1 MIRSFAYNRGAKNA
15 LYRTIALFAAIGLL
29 SSVHPDHVF
38 AAAQAREIQQTFGDA
53 VNWKIIDSTLYI
65 SGTGKTSN
73 GLLLPRG
80 ASVQPLLPDTLDTWK
95 NLQWDDN
102 ASNIKELI
110 IEEGITAIG
119 AQAFGLLDHLETV
132 RLPSSVQTI
141 ESMAFAGCPNLQSV
155 SLPEG
160 AHPSIAGDAFEWNP
174 SLYNS
179 SKPFFMLNSALV
191 EYGGES
197 GAVSVPDD
205 VQDIIHGVFKEHSE
219 ITAVSVPASVTNI
232 GDAAFK
238 DCTNLKTVTF
248 SGQDQTASAGNLQS
262 IGSQAFSG
270 CTSLEN
276 LSIPRSVVHVGV
288 NAFQENPWLDAA
300 GDYVIV
306 GDGILYCFQGK
317 QKMLSIPDSVKLIP
331 GGDSIADAAI
341 SGEKIVEI
349 QIPQSVKEI
358 QPNAVNCKHVTI
370 VSAEHTAAE
379 AYALENKIPFRNI
392 AESHPNQPDM
402 TLDYTE
408 DGWYFGNSRAVFGDD
423 YHLTDKDRQHLSG
436 LGISTDVDQ
445 TWGGSCVGLATT
457 VILAK
462 NGVFSPAQL
471 QAGADTL
478 SDVKPTEDVV
488 SLINFY
494 QCTQNRGGESAVH
507 EPDFLKIYRMLN
519 IAQNIPY
526 GESPF
531 LLTFA
536 MQSGSH
542 GVVGYGVESG
552 EWEYSGKAYD
562 GRILVWDSNYPE
574 ALHAESCL
582 YYDSQTFDYC
592 IPQYGVHVAEGA
604 ADNTAGII
612 TVCND
617 MDVLNACPYPFE
629 SHDQTGDINC
639 DGTVDAADVKL
650 LVKHLTVQTTLTD
663 SRMHLADVSGDK
675 QVNAIDLTLL
685 KRII

>member
-1 MIRSFAYNRGAKNA
+1 MRNRISQS
-15 LYRTIALFAAIGLL
+15 IARFSCYIL
-29 SSVHPDHVF
+29 SIPF
-38 AAAQAREIQQTFGDA
+38 LAAAPVYAVTLSPVDSVEQNFGENVSWRIA
-53 VNWKIIDSTLYI
+53 GNTLYI
-65 SGTGKTSN
+65 SGSGKTSN

-80 ASVQPLLPDTLDTWK
+80 ASVQPLSLDTIDSWQ
-95 NLQWDDN
+95 NLQWN
-102 ASNIKELI
+102 EYASNIKELI

-132 RLPSSVQTI
+132 RLPASLQTI
-141 ESMAFAGCPNLQSV
+141 ESMAFAGCPHLQSV
-155 SLPEG
+155 SLPEET
-160 AHPSIAGDAFEWNP
+160 HPFIAGDAFEWNT

-197 GAVSVPDD
+197 AEVYIPDD
-205 VQDIIHGVFKEHSE
+205 VQNIIHGVFKEHSE
-219 ITAVSVPASVTNI
+219 ITAVSVPASVTII

-238 DCTNLKTVTF
+238 DCINLKTVTF
-248 SGQDQTASAGNLQS
+248 FGQEQTASERNLQS

-270 CTSLEN
+270 CKSLEELN
-276 LSIPRSVVHVGV
+276 IPRSVVNIGV

-317 QKMLSIPDSVKLIP
+317 QKMLSVPDSVKLIP

-341 SGEKIVEI
+341 SGDKIVEI

-358 QPNAVNCKHVTI
+358 QQNAINCKNATI
-370 VSAEHTAAE
+370 VSAEQTAAA
-379 AYALENKIPFRNI
+379 AYALENKIAFRNI
-392 AESHPNQPDM
+392 TDSQPQRPDM
-402 TLDYTE
+402 TLGYTA

-423 YHLTDKDRQHLSG
+423 YYLNDTDKEHLSD
-436 LGISTDVDQ
+436 LGISTSNDQ
-445 TWGGSCVGLATT
+445 TWGGSCAGLAIT

-462 NGVFSPAQL
+462 NGVFSPSQL
-471 QAGADTL
+471 QTGTASL
-478 SDVKPTEDVV
+478 SDVNPTEDIV
-488 SLINFY
+488 SFINYY
-494 QCTQNRGGESAVH
+494 QCTQNKGGTVSAY
-507 EPDFLKIYRMLN
+507 EPDYLQFYRMLT
-519 IAQNIPY
+519 IANNIPC

-536 MQSGSH
+536 TQSGSH
-542 GVVGYGVESG
+542 AVVGYGTESG
-552 EWEYSGKAYD
+552 EWEYEGKVYD
-562 GRILVWDSNYPE
+562 GRILVWDSNYPK
-574 ALHAESCL
+574 ALNDESCL

-592 IPQYGVHVAEGA
+592 IPHYGVHVAEGA

-617 MDVLNACPYPFE
+617 IDVLNAYPYPFNL
-629 SHDQTGDINC
+629 HYQKGDLNC
-639 DGTVDAADVKL
+639 DGTVDVADVKL

-663 SRMHLADVSGDK
+663 SQMQLADLSGDEK
-675 QVNAIDLTLL
+675 VNAVDLTLL
-685 KRII
+685 KRITLSPAIT

>member
-1 MIRSFAYNRGAKNA
+1 MRNRISHSIVKLGC
-15 LYRTIALFAAIGLL
+15 YIL
-29 SSVHPDHVF
+29 SIPF
-38 AAAQAREIQQTFGDA
+38 LAAAPVYAVTLSPVDSVEQNFGENVSWRIA
-53 VNWKIIDSTLYI
+53 GNTLYI
-65 SGTGKTSN
+65 SGSGKTSN

-80 ASVQPLLPDTLDTWK
+80 ASVQPLSPYTLDSWQ
-95 NLQWDDN
+95 NLQWN
-102 ASNIKELI
+102 EYASNIKELI

-132 RLPSSVQTI
+132 RLPASVQTI
-141 ESMAFAGCPNLQSV
+141 ESMAFAGCPHLQSV

-160 AHPSIAGDAFEWNP
+160 THPSIAGDAFEWNT

-179 SKPFFMLNSALV
+179 SKPFFLLNSALV

-197 GAVSVPDD
+197 AEVYIPDD

-219 ITAVSVPASVTNI
+219 ITAVSVPVSVTNI

-248 SGQDQTASAGNLQS
+248 AGQDQTASAGNLQS

-276 LSIPRSVVHVGV
+276 LSIPQSVVHVGT

-317 QKMLSIPDSVKLIP
+317 QKMLSVPDSVKLIP

-341 SGEKIVEI
+341 SGDKIVEI

-358 QPNAVNCKHVTI
+358 QPNAINCKNATI
-370 VSAEHTAAE
+370 VSAEQSAAA
-379 AYALENKIPFRNI
+379 AYALENKIAFRNI
-392 AESHPNQPDM
+392 TDSQPQRPDM
-402 TLDYTE
+402 TLDYTA
-408 DGWYFGNSRAVFGDD
+408 DGWYFGNSKSVFGDYYD
-423 YHLTDKDRQHLSG
+423 LSDIDRQHLSN
-436 LGISTDVDQ
+436 LGINTNYDK
-445 TWGGSCVGLATT
+445 TWGGSCTGLAIT

-462 NGVFSPAQL
+462 NGVFSTSQL
-471 QAGADTL
+471 QAGTEAL
-478 SDVKPTEDVV
+478 SEVEPTEDVV
-488 SLINFY
+488 SFINYY
-494 QCTQNRGGESAVH
+494 QCIQDRGRTPESY
-507 EPDFLKIYRMLN
+507 EPDYLKFYRMLN
-519 IAQNIPY
+519 IAKNIPC

-536 MQSGSH
+536 TQSGSH
-542 GVVGYGVESG
+542 AVVGYGLESG
-552 EWEYSGKAYD
+552 EWVYNGKTYD
-562 GRILVWDSNYPE
+562 GRILVWDSNYPKG
-574 ALHAESCL
+574 LNDESCL
-582 YYDSQTFDYC
+582 YYDSQTFNYC
-592 IPQYGVHVAEGA
+592 IPHYEVHVAEGA

-617 MDVLNACPYPFE
+617 IDVLNAYPYPFNL
-629 SHDQTGDINC
+629 HYQKGDLNC
-639 DGTVDAADVKL
+639 DGIFSVADVIL

-663 SRMHLADVSGDK
+663 SQMQLADISDDEK
-675 QVNAIDLTLL
+675 VNAIDLTLL
-685 KRII
+685 KRIMLSPAIT